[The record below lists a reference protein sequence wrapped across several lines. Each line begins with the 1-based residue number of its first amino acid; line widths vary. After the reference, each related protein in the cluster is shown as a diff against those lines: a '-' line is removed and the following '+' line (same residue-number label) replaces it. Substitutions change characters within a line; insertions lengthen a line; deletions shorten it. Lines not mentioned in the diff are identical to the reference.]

1 MKRFVLIL
9 LVVVG
14 AVAALAPLA
23 QAQMNN
29 ATTTA
34 NAGVTMIT
42 AIGIART
49 SHLNFGS
56 VVAGALLGTVVQTA
70 AASPVRSATGG
81 TTLGSAS
88 AVTPATFNVTG
99 QANNTYAITLPS
111 SAITISDG
119 PDNMGVDTF
128 TSSPSGTGTLDGSG
142 AQTLYVGA
150 TLHVGASQA
159 SGVYSGSF
167 SVTVTY
173 N

>member
-1 MKRFVLIL
+1 MKTLTLIL
-9 LVVVG
+9 LV
-14 AVAALAPLA
+14 AVSGLALLAPCAL
-23 QAQMNN
+23 AQMNS
-29 ATTTA
+29 ATTSA

-42 AIGIART
+42 AIGISRT
-49 SHLNFGS
+49 AHLNFGS
-56 VVAGALLGTVVQTA
+56 AVAGALLGTVVQTA

-81 TTLGSAS
+81 TTLGSAT
-88 AVTPATFNVTG
+88 AVTPATFSVTG
-99 QANNTYAITLPS
+99 QPNNTYAITLPS
-111 SAITISDG
+111 GSITITDG
-119 PDNMGVDTF
+119 ANSMGVDTF

-159 SGVYSGSF
+159 TGIYSGSF